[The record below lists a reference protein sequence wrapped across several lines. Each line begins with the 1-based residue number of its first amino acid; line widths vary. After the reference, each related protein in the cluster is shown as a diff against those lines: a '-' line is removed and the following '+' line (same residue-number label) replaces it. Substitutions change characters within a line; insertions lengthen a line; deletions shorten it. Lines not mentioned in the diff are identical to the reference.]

1 MASFS
6 DYLKEMSKA
15 KTETEKAKDDLSKQI
30 GILMD
35 NINLRIEELRCA
47 KDFIQLYDY
56 LYIMLNLKRSHELL
70 SEAKDVIEGWY
81 VCTEEGIED
90 LVFEEGEQHDKD

>member
-6 DYLKEMSKA
+6 DYLKEMSKP

-56 LYIMLNLKRSHELL
+56 LYIMLNLRRSHELL
-70 SEAKDVIEGWY
+70 SEAKDVLEGWY
-81 VCTEEGIED
+81 TCTEEGIED
-90 LVFEEGEQHDKD
+90 LVFEKGEQNDKD

>member
-1 MASFS
+1 MASYS
-6 DYLKEMSKA
+6 DYLKEISRPM
-15 KTETEKAKDDLSKQI
+15 TETEKAKDELSMQI

-35 NINLRIEELRCA
+35 NVNLRIEELKCA

-56 LYIMLNLKRSHELL
+56 LYIMLNLRRTHTLL
-70 SEAKDVIEGWY
+70 SEAKDILNGWY

-90 LVFEEGEQHDKD
+90 LVFEEGEQNDKD